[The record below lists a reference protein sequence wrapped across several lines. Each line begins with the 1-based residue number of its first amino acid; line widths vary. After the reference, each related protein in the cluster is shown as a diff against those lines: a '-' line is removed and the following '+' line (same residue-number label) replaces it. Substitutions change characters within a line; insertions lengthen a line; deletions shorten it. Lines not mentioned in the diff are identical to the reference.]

1 MTKKTLKERPPR
13 LDLVDAL
20 VLEVHGLVHDQAWL
34 ADRALERV
42 VRRERKLWASERR
55 LVAESVY
62 ALVRAQG
69 QLDFLLAGAMPGVPA
84 PGVDLATRYAAWLV
98 SAGGASRTEA
108 ARRLAVQPSA
118 LAALRPFVRLDTRHS
133 TRCSRSP

>member
-1 MTKKTLKERPPR
+1 MSKEPHKERPPR

-20 VLEVHGLVHDQAWL
+20 VLEVHGLVHDQSWL

-55 LVAESVY
+55 LVAESTY

-69 QLDFLLAGAMPGVPA
+69 QLDFLLANVMPGEPA

-98 SAGGASRTEA
+98 SAGGATRADA
-108 ARRLAVQPSA
+108 ARRLAVQAGP
-118 LAALRPFVRLDTRHS
+118 LAGL
-133 TRCSRSP
+133 